1 MAMTGPAQAQAKR
14 AALVAV
20 RPAAERGRTR
30 LSWLDSKH
38 SFSFG
43 DYRDPRHMGFRSLR
57 VINDDVIAPGG
68 GFATHGHRDMEI
80 VTYVIEGA
88 LAHRDSLGNGSEIAA
103 GEVQRMTAGTGIE
116 HSEFNASK
124 SEPVHLLQV
133 WILPSRAGLAPGYEQ
148 MQTAAGGGLAL
159 VASPDGRAGSL
170 TIHQDAALYVARLGR
185 GENSQVDLADAR
197 GGWVQVAKGAIDVQ
211 GRKLVAGDGAAF
223 AGGGQLAVTALEDSQ
238 ALLFD
243 LA

>member
-1 MAMTGPAQAQAKR
+1 MSGSAQAK
-14 AALVAV
+14 AKPASLVAV
-20 RPAAERGRTR
+20 RPAGERGRTR
-30 LSWLDSKH
+30 LDWLDSRH

-43 DYRDPRHMGFRSLR
+43 GYRDPRHMGFRSLR

-88 LAHRDSLGNGSEIAA
+88 LAHRDSLGNGSQIAA

-133 WILPSRAGLAPGYEQ
+133 WILPSRAGLPPGYEE
-148 MQTAAGGGLAL
+148 MQTATASGLRL

-170 TIHQDAALYVARLGR
+170 TIHQDAALYVARLDR
-185 GENSQVDLADAR
+185 GASAEIDLADGR
-197 GGWVQVAKGAIDVQ
+197 GGWLQVARGAIDVQ
-211 GRKLVAGDGAAF
+211 GRKLAAGDGAAF
-223 AGGGQLAVTALEDSQ
+223 AGGGRLAVTALEDSQ

-243 LA
+243 LG